1 LKTQTELQ
9 APYTRLNYKRRKVDT
24 GLGHGSVIGNV
35 SDPEVHLREI

>member
-1 LKTQTELQ
+1 
-9 APYTRLNYKRRKVDT
+9 VDT